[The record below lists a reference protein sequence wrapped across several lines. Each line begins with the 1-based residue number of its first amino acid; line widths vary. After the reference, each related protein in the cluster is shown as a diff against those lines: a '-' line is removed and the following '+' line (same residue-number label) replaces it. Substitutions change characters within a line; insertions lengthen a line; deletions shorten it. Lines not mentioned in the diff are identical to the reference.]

1 MRLSTSLWLVML
13 LVAGCSS
20 EHAFTTPQNVLT
32 DPASRTKPRR
42 VYLVDVETSKGKIVF
57 EIHPEWAPL
66 GARRF
71 RELVQAEYYDEC
83 RFFRSVPGFVVQTG
97 MNGDPLVNG
106 QWKNKK
112 FRDDPVLQSNKRAY
126 VTFATSGPDSRTTQF
141 FINLEHNKQLDK
153 MGFAPIGI
161 VVEGMD
167 VIEKLEMKY
176 GEEPDQGLIASK
188 GNDYLKANFPEMDY
202 IVSARIRTSGDD
214 SETTTAAAAS
224 GTNQR

>member
-1 MRLSTSLWLVML
+1 M

-32 DPASRTKPRR
+32 DPTSRTRPRR
-42 VYLVDVETSKGKIVF
+42 VYLVDVETSKGKVVL

-71 RELVQAEYYDEC
+71 RELVQCEFYDEC

-112 FRDDPVLQSNKRAY
+112 FKDDPVLQSNKRGY
-126 VTFATSGPDSRTTQF
+126 VTFATSGTDSRTTQF
-141 FINLEHNKQLDK
+141 FVNVEHNKQLDK

-167 VIEKLEMKY
+167 VVEKLEKKY
-176 GEEPDQGLIASK
+176 GEEPDQGLITTK
-188 GNDYLKANFPEMDY
+188 GNDYLKANFPDLDY
-202 IVSARIRTSGDD
+202 IVSARLR
-214 SETTTAAAAS
+214 TAADSDEDATVEVVPS
-224 GTNQR
+224 TRER